1 MFKVKTMIRL
11 TLQFGKLKIQV
22 SINSALVL
30 MLLAMLR

>member
-1 MFKVKTMIRL
+1 MIKL
-11 TLQFGKLKIQV
+11 TLQYGKLKIQV